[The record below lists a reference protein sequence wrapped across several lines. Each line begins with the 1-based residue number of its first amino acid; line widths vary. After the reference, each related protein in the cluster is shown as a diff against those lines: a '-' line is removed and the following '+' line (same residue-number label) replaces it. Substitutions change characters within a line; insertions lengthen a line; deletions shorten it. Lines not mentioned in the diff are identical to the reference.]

1 MGRTHLHLHLHLRPC
16 PRLRLHWSHDEEMPG
31 RAQTWNTH
39 AALIEHLR
47 SADQIRRTLSLASLD
62 SLLVLS
68 QNHGGE
74 RAKLIEELSRRGKGF
89 VWRDEDEQ
97 RLFPRD
103 SERAGVLAAKRGLRE
118 CDQLD
123 RAMLDREYAGHELCW
138 AGDQLDRAMLD
149 KNMRARSYAG
159 QELCRAGAILGRKQA
174 DSPIHQAHSSSP
186 FPFVRG

>member
-1 MGRTHLHLHLHLRPC
+1 MLQHRGADASAPAPAPAPASAFAFALPSRR
-16 PRLRLHWSHDEEMPG
+16 RSAGQIADVE
-31 RAQTWNTH
+31 H
-39 AALIEHLR
+39 AALIQHLH

-103 SERAGVLAAKRGLRE
+103 SERAGVLAAKRGLRG
-118 CDQLD
+118 CDSAQS
-123 RAMLDREYAGHELCW
+123 R
-138 AGDQLDRAMLD
+138 
-149 KNMRARSYAG
+149 
-159 QELCRAGAILGRKQA
+159 
-174 DSPIHQAHSSSP
+174 
-186 FPFVRG
+186 